1 MPTTKSDAELKV
13 DVLDVHI
20 LDVLAQVEGM
30 LRHLRE
36 VQRCALRVRG
46 VPSSTHEDELA
57 AMKAAQHR
65 VATMHADSDALRAA
79 LRDIGDVVDELI
91 VCLSNAHSQ

>member
-1 MPTTKSDAELKV
+1 MATTKSDAELKV

-20 LDVLAQVEGM
+20 LDVLAQVESV

-46 VPSSTHEDELA
+46 VIPPATPDDAHA
-57 AMKAAQHR
+57 AMLDAQKR
-65 VATMHADSDALRAA
+65 VAMMLTGSDSLRDALH
-79 LRDIGDVVDELI
+79 DINEIVDEIIERLPK
-91 VCLSNAHSQ
+91 